1 MTENI
6 NKANSGVSREE
17 AENILKKFLDNENY
31 KVLAVK
37 GNLGVGKTHLVQSF
51 LYKHKGEYYY
61 YGSVFGISSIE
72 QLKSRILAN
81 NKNQAGS
88 NSANEFLANIFEGFH
103 RNSERLQRTTKIDL
117 PLPGQ
122 TSIPVVGSLISMAG
136 DLALNILFN
145 GIKNS
150 IICIDDLESKSKFP
164 LDELL
169 GFVEYLVQELKCKI
183 ILIDNEDILL
193 EDAASKKALEHY
205 RQKVIDREFKLD
217 PTVEE
222 NLDFIFKDN
231 PDIEVIKSVFINAGT
246 NNIRVIRKTKWLI
259 DELIPLMKDWQPSL
273 RNQVIRNSI
282 VINLAKLD
290 TGFFQRFAISIGAIL
305 SLIDSSKYQYKDQE
319 TSDKRIQLI
328 QQTLLLGYTPLELDK
343 LIIQSVETSLSI
355 SAESEFIKI
364 GEILNQREQGVSI
377 IEKIRSLG
385 KPYYSSFGDSE
396 QQIINEIITFLEE
409 NNFYLSISQFEQIEK
424 FASVIELDISRYEKS
439 LLEYMLKTLEP
450 HYFNDLNVFRAKL
463 RKYPD
468 LEAYLEEKK
477 NQYQQTLDITIALR
491 KIINSNTQSISP
503 WLKVDIEFLNNST
516 IDEYCQWLQEG
527 HPDLYLMVRQFLD
540 LGLPASQKL
549 EQAIRS
555 LAKNRKLNKI
565 RAKFIYNIDIDNL
578 SNNEH

>member
-37 GNLGVGKTHLVQSF
+37 GNWGVGKTHLVQSF
-51 LYKHKGEYYY
+51 LYKHKEEYYY

-72 QLKSRILAN
+72 QLKARILAN
-81 NKNQAGS
+81 YKNNLESNNKDYQTK
-88 NSANEFLANIFEGFH
+88 NEFPFNFVNRIINNVFEWIN
-103 RNSERLQRTTKIDL
+103 RNSKRLEQTRKVDL
-117 PLPGQ
+117 VLPGQ
-122 TSIPVVGSLISMAG
+122 SPMPIVGSLISVAG

-145 GIKNS
+145 INVKNS
-150 IICIDDLESKSKFP
+150 IICIDDLERKSKLP

-183 ILIDNEDILL
+183 ILIYNEDILL
-193 EDAASKKALEHY
+193 EDTTSKKALEDY
-205 RQKVIDREFKLD
+205 REKVIDREFKLE

-231 PDIEVIKSVFINAGT
+231 PDIEVIKAVFINTGT

-290 TGFFQRFAISIGAIL
+290 TGFFKRFDINIDAIL

-328 QQTLLLGYTPLELDK
+328 QQTFLMGYSPLELDK

-355 SAESEFIKI
+355 SAESEFIKK
-364 GEILNQREQGVSI
+364 GEILNQREQETSI

-396 QQIINEIITFLEE
+396 QEIVNEIITFLEE
-409 NNFYLSISQFEQIEK
+409 NNFDLSISQFEQIEK
-424 FASVIELDISRYEKS
+424 FASVIELDISHYEKS
-439 LLEYMLKTLEP
+439 LLKNMLKTLEP
-450 HYFNDLNVFRAKL
+450 HYLDDLNAFKVKL
-463 RKYPD
+463 CKYPD

-477 NQYQQTLDITIALR
+477 NQYQQTLDITIALK
-491 KIINSNTQSISP
+491 KIINSNTQS
-503 WLKVDIEFLNNST
+503 
-516 IDEYCQWLQEG
+516 Y
-527 HPDLYLMVRQFLD
+527 R
-540 LGLPASQKL
+540 LG
-549 EQAIRS
+549 
-555 LAKNRKLNKI
+555 
-565 RAKFIYNIDIDNL
+565 
-578 SNNEH
+578 